1 MANNNINIVS
11 NSSNNYQF
19 FLFSCWDR
27 AIQNTLLSF
36 FKKNNYDAI
45 FILADSFVNK
55 HYLPQFLSWLKEESV
70 SVNSIAITSLEKNK
84 NLSTCQLIYQKMLS
98 LNLSRKTLFINFGGG
113 IISDLGGFVAS
124 TYKRGV
130 DFINIPTSLLAMVD
144 ASIGG
149 KVGID
154 LGENKNSIGLFI
166 NPKLVLIN
174 LSFLRTLPRREL
186 FNGWAEVIKHGLIH
200 DKDFFESVTQK
211 TPDLFNEKELMQIIK
226 KSCEIKYFYVKD
238 DEHDSGKRQLLNFGH
253 TVGHALESYF
263 VSSSHALKH
272 GEAVLWGIL
281 IESHISNLMGVLSDK
296 EYFLI
301 KEKLEEFGLV
311 KINFNNL
318 DLDRIKLFLLND
330 KKNQSS
336 KIIFNLIKKIG
347 EVEYG
352 HVLDLSKLDKSIN
365 TFKD

>member
-70 SVNSIAITSLEKNK
+70 SVHSIAITSLEKNK
-84 NLSTCQLIYQKMLS
+84 NLLTCQLIYQKMLS

-149 KVGID
+149 KVGVD
-154 LGENKNSIGLFI
+154 FGEHKNAVGLFI

-186 FNGWAEVIKHGLIH
+186 FNGWAEIIKHGLIH
-200 DKDFFESVTQK
+200 DKDFFRLVTQK
-211 TPDLFNEKELMQIIK
+211 APDLFNEKELMQIIK
-226 KSCEIKYFYVKD
+226 KSCEIKYFYVKN
-238 DEHDSGKRQLLNFGH
+238 DERDSGKRQLLNFGH
-253 TVGHALESYF
+253 TIGHALESYF
-263 VSSSHALKH
+263 LSSPKVLKH
-272 GEAVLWGIL
+272 GESIFWGML
-281 IESHISNLMGVLSDK
+281 IEAHISNLMGVLSDK
-296 EYFLI
+296 EYFFI
-301 KEKLEEFGLV
+301 KEKFEKFELV
-311 KINFNNL
+311 KVDFNSL
-318 DLDRIKLFLLND
+318 DLNKLKSFILND

-336 KIIFNLIKKIG
+336 KIVFNLIKKIG

-352 HVLDLSKLDKSIN
+352 HILDLSKLDKALN
-365 TFKD
+365 AF

>member
-1 MANNNINIVS
+1 MFNQINIKS
-11 NSSNNYQF
+11 KELDKYSIYFTFDFDTESSN
-19 FLFSCWDR
+19 
-27 AIQNTLLSF
+27 LLTSF
-36 FKKNNYDAI
+36 IKENKYESV
-45 FILADSFVNK
+45 FILVDSNVCQK
-55 HYLPQFLSWLKEESV
+55 HLPSLLKILKNESIKFDYFSLV
-70 SVNSIAITSLEKNK
+70 SLEAIK
-84 NLSTCQLIYQKMLS
+84 NLESCQLVYKKMLA

-149 KVGID
+149 KVGVD
-154 LGENKNSIGLFI
+154 LAENKNSIGLFI
-166 NPKLVLIN
+166 NPKLLLVN
-174 LSFLRTLPRREL
+174 LSLLETLPKREL

-200 DKDFFESVTQK
+200 DKDFFNLATQ
-211 TPDLFNEKELMQIIK
+211 TSPDLLSEQELIQIIK

-263 VSSSHALKH
+263 LKSANPLKH
-272 GEAVLWGIL
+272 GEAVLWGML
-281 IESHISNLMGVLSDK
+281 IESYVSNLMGILSDE

-301 KEKLEEFGLV
+301 KKEFEKFGLI
-311 KINFNNL
+311 KIDFNNL
-318 DLDRIKLFLLND
+318 SLDKIKPFLLND
-330 KKNQSS
+330 KKNHNN

-352 HVLDLSKLDKSIN
+352 QILDLSKLDEAIS
-365 TFKD
+365 TFKN